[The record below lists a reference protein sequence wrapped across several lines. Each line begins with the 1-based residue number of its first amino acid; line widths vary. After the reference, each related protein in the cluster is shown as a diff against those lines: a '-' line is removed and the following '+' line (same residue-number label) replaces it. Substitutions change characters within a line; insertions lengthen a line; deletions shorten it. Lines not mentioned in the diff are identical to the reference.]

1 MITTMIAIFVIG
13 YILIA
18 LEHTLEINKATFA
31 LMMCSLLWTVFAAS
45 GMCADVTTA
54 IIHQLGDTCEI
65 LMFLLGAIHCGAD
78 R

>member
-31 LMMCSLLWTVFAAS
+31 LMFYQLQDCVPMLLPQSFTSLATHARS
-45 GMCADVTTA
+45 
-54 IIHQLGDTCEI
+54 
-65 LMFLLGAIHCGAD
+65 
-78 R
+78 

>member
-31 LMMCSLLWTVFAAS
+31 LMRCTLLCTV
-45 GMCADVTTA
+45 
-54 IIHQLGDTCEI
+54 
-65 LMFLLGAIHCGAD
+65 
-78 R
+78 